1 MFAETIIAG
10 AREMGVQMSPEQAR
24 MFETYH
30 EMLIQANAQ
39 FNLTRV
45 ADDMREAIDR
55 NYLDCIAPIA
65 HGFSPETA
73 IDVGSGAGFPGVP
86 LAIMLPNTRFTLLDA
101 LDKRVKFL
109 QSVIDALKLNAVC
122 IHARC
127 EDAARNPALREKFEC
142 AVARAVAPMNVLSE
156 YLMPFVRVGGQM
168 VALKGPSLESE
179 LAGANNALKAL
190 GGGKISA
197 FDALIPGRDWAHK
210 IAVIE
215 KKSSTPDKY
224 PRKAGTPER
233 KPL

>member
-197 FDALIPGRDWAHK
+197 FDAPIPGRGWAHK